1 MRRRQNG
8 GKGGGVVRGGEKG
21 RGGSEEEVA
30 PILRVNFGLCTVMA
44 NCRGIFGLSNSG
56 GIEFDKYPNLLE
68 MI

>member
-1 MRRRQNG
+1 M
-8 GKGGGVVRGGEKG
+8 RGGEKG

-56 GIEFDKYPNLLE
+56 GIEFDKHPNLLE